1 MKVLWRVAKEA
12 KSYRGLL
19 LIAIFATLALTG
31 VNLYAP
37 QLLSQMTGI
46 VSQGVDEAALQ
57 AIGGL
62 AVGLLG
68 LYLSRILLRYLSNY
82 MAHKAAWNLVQEIR
96 LRAGCTTPSNPS
108 PWAISAAPRPA
119 S

>member
-37 QLLSQMTGI
+37 QLLSRMTG
-46 VSQGVDEAALQ
+46 GVHLHTLRCPDEDAFQRVRTALDAA
-57 AIGGL
+57 GF
-62 AVGLLG
+62 
-68 LYLSRILLRYLSNY
+68 
-82 MAHKAAWNLVQEIR
+82 LVKE
-96 LRAGCTTPSNPS
+96 
-108 PWAISAAPRPA
+108 
-119 S
+119 